1 MHKMKTPNSL
11 TDLWRIRRAL
21 AEVAKRLS
29 ARNLMRLYAFAR
41 NLEKEK

>member
-1 MHKMKTPNSL
+1 MKMQSALP
-11 TDLWRIRRAL
+11 DLWRIRRAL

>member
-1 MHKMKTPNSL
+1 MKTQPAL
-11 TDLWRIRRAL
+11 PELWRIRRAL